1 MKSNKTI
8 NVLSVVVI
16 LGFIAGLIHSIYFKI
31 MTEYYLPYTVHSLA
45 MFSLRY
51 FNTWIL
57 VSLFLTTVFLLI
69 KIAWN
74 WAWNLLFKNAPIGT
88 VKDKIKLYVSI
99 FLGFTIGCFFFFYGG
114 WWINHY
120 LLPSKFHPLSL
131 LCDIGIF
138 LFSIFLGWVIINS
151 IRENKYKDLIFKC
164 HKITAIV
171 LCLILTGLNSYVFIH
186 IKETQK
192 TPNVIFILIDALR
205 ADHLSSYGYPRETSP
220 YIDSIAREGVLF
232 SNAISSAP
240 WTTPSV
246 MSIFTSVYPSVHGVV
261 RVALELGVLSDD
273 FTTLAERL
281 LKNDYE
287 TAGIISNPWL
297 DKNWKLN
304 QGFKTYEMVDWN
316 DARKVTS
323 KALSWLDKRPANPFF
338 LSWLY
343 SKSSIP
349 FFLYLHYM
357 DVHAPYDSIPSP
369 YNELFLE
376 NKDIISN
383 RKLTEEEIKKIP
395 GYWGLRDIK
404 KTDLNFYITRY
415 DQEIRFVDAEI
426 KKLMDNFDRLGL
438 LNNTIIVITSDHG
451 VEFLEHGGW
460 DMGKNLH
467 DENLHIPLIIKLP
480 SKLPHTHII
489 DNQVRS
495 IDIMPTL
502 LGILDI
508 PAPNNINGENL
519 TPLIYQ
525 KGQLNLD
532 AFSEAMDSDPFNYI
546 KSLRTER
553 FKMIYDTNTKN
564 AWLYDLETDPKESV
578 NLTQNDMYNNQF
590 ERVFN
595 LLNANI
601 KINSNLKKH
610 YKEHQTVELHEDMKE
625 DLKSLGYIQ

>member
-1 MKSNKTI
+1 MKSNRTI

-31 MTEYYLPYTVHSLA
+31 MTEYYLPYTMHSLI
-45 MFSLRY
+45 MYSLKY
-51 FNTWIL
+51 FNTWI
-57 VSLFLTTVFLLI
+57 VISLFLIVVLLLI
-69 KIAWN
+69 KFLWR
-74 WAWNLLFKNAPIGT
+74 LLSKKTSLSNT
-88 VKDKIKLYVSI
+88 DKIQYYGSI
-99 FLGFTIGCFFFFYGG
+99 FLGCAVGCLFLFYGG
-114 WWINHY
+114 WTVNHY
-120 LLPSKFHPLSL
+120 LLPSKYHPLSL

-151 IRENKYKDLIFKC
+151 IRENKYKDLIFRC
-164 HKITAIV
+164 HTITAIV

-186 IKETQK
+186 SRETQK
-192 TPNVIFILIDALR
+192 RPNVIFILIDALR

-232 SNAISSAP
+232 SNAISAAP

-246 MSIFTSVYPSVHGVV
+246 MSIFTSVSPSVHGVV
-261 RVALELGVLSDD
+261 RIALELGVLSDD

-281 LKNDYE
+281 LGNDYE

-323 KALSWLDKRPANPFF
+323 KALSWLDKRPTNPFF
-338 LSWLY
+338 LSWVY
-343 SKSSIP
+343 SKPSIP

-357 DVHAPYDSIPSP
+357 DVHPPYDTIPSP
-369 YNELFLE
+369 YNKAFLE
-376 NKDIISN
+376 KKDIISD
-383 RKLTEEEIKKIP
+383 RKLTEEEINKIP
-395 GYWGLRDIK
+395 EYWGVRDLQ
-404 KTDLNFYITRY
+404 KTDLNYYMTLY
-415 DQEIRFVDAEI
+415 DQEILFADAEI
-426 KKLMDNFDRLGL
+426 KKLMDKLDGLGL
-438 LNNTIIVITSDHG
+438 LKNAIIVITADHG

-467 DENLHIPLIIKLP
+467 DENLHVPLIIKLP
-480 SKLPHTHII
+480 SKLPRNYII
-489 DNQVRS
+489 DNQIRS

-508 PAPNNINGENL
+508 PVPNNINGENL

-553 FKMIYDTNTKN
+553 FKMIYDTNTKD

-578 NLTQNDMYNNQF
+578 NLTQNDIFNNQF

-601 KINSNLKKH
+601 ETNNRLKKH
-610 YKEHQTVELHEDMKE
+610 YKERRSVELNEEMKE